1 MKIAHMNK
9 ISGKE
14 TLDQL
19 LKKYMGSPHRGTGL
33 PPAAEGEKQMKQNNT
48 YQNNTS
54 KYKKQDQINL

>member
-19 LKKYMGSPHRGTGL
+19 LNKYMGSPHCGTGL
-33 PPAAEGEKQMKQNNT
+33 PPAAEGEKQMK
-48 YQNNTS
+48 
-54 KYKKQDQINL
+54 